1 MFCVFIINNCGKSE
15 IFLYSLKKRERE
27 REGIIGLFVVSI
39 EILVRM
45 IILLLYV

>member
-15 IFLYSLKKRERE
+15 IFLYSLKKRE